1 MTSPL
6 MVLTRILP
14 SSFFTMSSAFLASF
28 KMTNSLE
35 LNLSSDRFLTPSRI
49 VGFLPGSGGKLGG
62 RSNVT
67 LWVPFPL
74 GCVVAAL
81 FPLGCD
87 AAVALLPPSSF
98 PSLVQQL
105 LLSLRLKPCS
115 LFTSTSNLLT
125 ATETLLL
132 LLLDHGK
139 WFVQSHQYFRCK
151 NIPRDSRKINKI
163 SSCCVRPS
171 PTIKYA
177 SILDS
182 GSSLLQHGLWTLTH
196 LLYTVQHKLTLSLAR
211 MPLV

>member
-6 MVLTRILP
+6 MVLTRISP

-49 VGFLPGSGGKLGG
+49 AGFLPGSGGKLGG

-132 LLLDHGK
+132 LLLLDLFLCDTSLSYSLPHQFHL
-139 WFVQSHQYFRCK
+139 WLNRHDSFIQS
-151 NIPRDSRKINKI
+151 
-163 SSCCVRPS
+163 SS
-171 PTIKYA
+171 I
-177 SILDS
+177 
-182 GSSLLQHGLWTLTH
+182 QW
-196 LLYTVQHKLTLSLAR
+196 
-211 MPLV
+211 